1 MDVLSQGHL
10 PGGQVGPQ
18 KPRGKRVPRHSS
30 LKRKIIVELL
40 LYTQSKVITVLR
52 SSEKQEPGG
61 DWTCRGLSEGVRVRE
76 KRIGKRHHTRC
87 GSDPRGEQRR
97 EN

>member
-40 LYTQSKVITVLR
+40 LYTQSKVITMLR
-52 SSEKQEPGG
+52 SSEKQEPRG
-61 DWTCRGLSEGVRVRE
+61 GLSGGVRVRE
-76 KRIGKRHHTRC
+76 KGIGKRHHTRC